1 MKAEMDI
8 GTDKKAFQI
17 NLDAKKYGTFAEI
30 GAGQEVARR
39 FFHVGGAAGT
49 VAKTMSAY
57 DMTFS
62 DAIYGPADRYVSRN
76 RLQTMLDHEYK
87 LLIER
92 LDQKLGGVRTFFVFA
107 DTVAA
112 RSFKQHNESH
122 GWLGVRFQPE
132 PRGEPSQII
141 IHVRMLDESNVDQQ
155 EALGIIGVNLLFGAF
170 YHPQPEK
177 LIASL
182 QENLDPN
189 RMQIDLI
196 KFSGPAYAGVDN
208 RLMSLQLVSQGLTD
222 AVIFT
227 ADGGEMVQAADIL
240 YKKSILVERGSF
252 RPVTYATNDMLNG
265 ARSVFLKQSG
275 TSDADLVVL
284 MEMTL
289 ENLLAEGQLN
299 HADFLARVDIL
310 GALGRTVII
319 SKFGEYFRLA
329 SYLSRYTSRKI
340 GLVMGVPSLL
350 EIFDEKYY
358 LALEGGILE
367 ALGRMFKSGLKLYVY
382 PMIDEQTGEL
392 VTAKK
397 LEVAPNLRSLY
408 RYLVE
413 NEFIQEI
420 TDYNPEYLRIHPPE
434 TLAKLQS
441 GDAGLGTNGAAGSD
455 QNHQEPP
462 VLRLPGGAGE
472 LAAVFCGFYAL
483 KTAGSHRQKTGVVGT
498 LPAIWNAASWRGAE
512 ILSLASI
519 SASTSSKA
527 SCSSERATTA
537 LS

>member
-1 MKAEMDI
+1 MKAEMDL

-62 DAIYGPADRYVSRN
+62 DAIYGPAQRYVSRV
-76 RLQTMLDHEYK
+76 RLQTMLDHEYN

-92 LDQKLGGVRTFFVFA
+92 LDKKLGAARTFFVFA

-122 GWLGVRFQPE
+122 GWLGVRFQNE
-132 PRGEPSQII
+132 PRGEPSQIF
-141 IHVRMLDESNVDQQ
+141 IHVRMLDEANVDQQ
-155 EALGIIGVNLLFGAF
+155 EALGIIGVNLLYGAF
-170 YHPQPEK
+170 YHDQPEK

-182 QENLDPN
+182 QQNLAPN
-189 RMQIDLI
+189 RMQVDLI
-196 KFSGPAYAGVDN
+196 KFFGPAYAGVDN

-227 ADGGEMVQAADIL
+227 ADGEMVQPADIL
-240 YKKSILVERGSF
+240 YKKAILVERGSF

-265 ARSVFLKQSG
+265 ARTAFLKQCG
-275 TSDADLVVL
+275 CSDTDLVVL

-329 SYLSRYTSRKI
+329 SFLSRYTNRMI

-358 LALEGGILE
+358 LNLEGGILE

-382 PMIDEQTGEL
+382 PTIDEQTGKL
-392 VTAKK
+392 VTAEA

-408 RYLVE
+408 RYLIE

-420 TDYNPEYLRIHPPE
+420 TEYNPDYLRIHPPE
-434 TLAKLQS
+434 ALAKLQS
-441 GDAGLGTNGAAGSD
+441 GDRAWEAMVPPEVSRLIKERQFFGYRAA
-455 QNHQEPP
+455 
-462 VLRLPGGAGE
+462 
-472 LAAVFCGFYAL
+472 
-483 KTAGSHRQKTGVVGT
+483 
-498 LPAIWNAASWRGAE
+498 PAN
-512 ILSLASI
+512 
-519 SASTSSKA
+519 
-527 SCSSERATTA
+527 
-537 LS
+537 

>member
-1 MKAEMDI
+1 MNAEMDV

-76 RLQTMLDHEYK
+76 RLRMMLDHEYN

-92 LDQKLGGVRTFFVFA
+92 LDKKLGGVRTFFVFA

-112 RSFKQHNESH
+112 RSFKQHSESH

-141 IHVRMLDESNVDQQ
+141 IHIRMLDESNVDQQ
-155 EALGIIGVNLLFGAF
+155 EALGIVGVNLLFGAF

-182 QENLDPN
+182 QENLDPD
-189 RMQIDLI
+189 RMQVDLI
-196 KFSGPAYAGVDN
+196 NFSGPAYAGVDN

-227 ADGGEMVQAADIL
+227 AEGGEMVQAADIL

-275 TSDADLVVL
+275 CSDADLVVL

-319 SKFGEYFRLA
+319 SKFGEYYRLA
-329 SYLSRYTSRKI
+329 SYLSRYTNRKI

-358 LALEGGILE
+358 LNLEGGILE
-367 ALGRMFKSGLKLYVY
+367 ALGRMFKGSLKLYVY
-382 PMIDEQTGEL
+382 PMIDERTGKII
-392 VTAKK
+392 TANQI
-397 LEVAPNLRSLY
+397 EVAPNLKSLFQ
-408 RYLVE
+408 YLIDNNYIE
-413 NEFIQEI
+413 EI
-420 TDYNPEYLRIHPPE
+420 SDYHSEYLRIYPPDA
-434 TLAKLQS
+434 LAKLQT
-441 GDAGLGTNGAAGSD
+441 GDSTWEKMVPPEVTRMIKERGFFGCRPASAA
-455 QNHQEPP
+455 
-462 VLRLPGGAGE
+462 A
-472 LAAVFCGFYAL
+472 
-483 KTAGSHRQKTGVVGT
+483 
-498 LPAIWNAASWRGAE
+498 
-512 ILSLASI
+512 
-519 SASTSSKA
+519 
-527 SCSSERATTA
+527 
-537 LS
+537 

>member
-62 DAIYGPADRYVSRN
+62 DAIYGTADRYVSRS
-76 RLQTMLDHEYK
+76 RLQTMLDHEYS

-92 LDQKLGGVRTFFVFA
+92 LDEKLGGFRTFFVFA

-122 GWLGVRFQPE
+122 GWLGVRFQE
-132 PRGEPSQII
+132 QPRGEPSQII
-141 IHVRMLDESNVDQQ
+141 IHLRMLDESNVDQQ

-170 YHPQPEK
+170 YYRQPEK

-182 QENLDPN
+182 QENLAPN
-189 RMQIDLI
+189 RMQVDLI
-196 KFSGPAYAGVDN
+196 KFSGPAFASVDN

-227 ADGGEMVQAADIL
+227 ADGEMVQAADIL
-240 YKKSILVERGSF
+240 YKKAILVERGSF
-252 RPVTYATNDMLNG
+252 RPVTCATNDMLNG
-265 ARSVFLKQSG
+265 ARTAFLKQSG
-275 TSDADLVVL
+275 CSEGELVVL

-289 ENLLAEGQLN
+289 ENLLSEGQLN

-310 GALGRTVII
+310 GALGRTVMI

-329 SYLSRYTSRKI
+329 SYLARYTNRMI
-340 GLVMGVPSLL
+340 GLVMGLPSLM

-358 LALEGGILE
+358 LNLEGGILE

-382 PMIDEQTGEL
+382 PLIDDKTGEL
-392 VTAKK
+392 VTAGK
-397 LEVAPNLRSLY
+397 LQVAPNLQSLY
-408 RYLVE
+408 RYLID

-420 TDYNPEYLRIHPPE
+420 TDYNPEFLRIYPPDA
-434 TLAKLQS
+434 LANLQS
-441 GDAGLGTNGAAGSD
+441 GDPAWE
-455 QNHQEPP
+455 QMVPP
-462 VLRLPGGAGE
+462 EVTKIIKARQFFGYRASSPG
-472 LAAVFCGFYAL
+472 
-483 KTAGSHRQKTGVVGT
+483 
-498 LPAIWNAASWRGAE
+498 
-512 ILSLASI
+512 
-519 SASTSSKA
+519 
-527 SCSSERATTA
+527 
-537 LS
+537 

>member
-1 MKAEMDI
+1 MKAEMDL

-62 DAIYGPADRYVSRN
+62 DAIYGSAQRYVSRD

-92 LDQKLGGVRTFFVFA
+92 LDTKLGGVRAFFVFA

-122 GWLGVRFQPE
+122 GWLGVRFQNE
-132 PRGEPSQII
+132 SRGEPSQIV
-141 IHVRMLDESNVDQQ
+141 IHVRMLDEANVDQQ

-170 YHPQPEK
+170 YHQQPEK

-182 QENLDPN
+182 QENLAPN
-189 RMQIDLI
+189 RMQVDLI
-196 KFSGPAYAGVDN
+196 KFSGPAYANVDN

-227 ADGGEMVQAADIL
+227 ADGEMVQAADIL

-265 ARSVFLKQSG
+265 ARAAFVKQSG
-275 TSDADLVVL
+275 SSDADLVVL

-310 GALGRTVII
+310 GVLGRTVII

-329 SYLSRYTSRKI
+329 SYLSRYTSRMI

-350 EIFDEKYY
+350 EI
-358 LALEGGILE
+358 
-367 ALGRMFKSGLKLYVY
+367 
-382 PMIDEQTGEL
+382 
-392 VTAKK
+392 
-397 LEVAPNLRSLY
+397 
-408 RYLVE
+408 
-413 NEFIQEI
+413 
-420 TDYNPEYLRIHPPE
+420 
-434 TLAKLQS
+434 
-441 GDAGLGTNGAAGSD
+441 
-455 QNHQEPP
+455 
-462 VLRLPGGAGE
+462 
-472 LAAVFCGFYAL
+472 
-483 KTAGSHRQKTGVVGT
+483 
-498 LPAIWNAASWRGAE
+498 
-512 ILSLASI
+512 
-519 SASTSSKA
+519 
-527 SCSSERATTA
+527 
-537 LS
+537 